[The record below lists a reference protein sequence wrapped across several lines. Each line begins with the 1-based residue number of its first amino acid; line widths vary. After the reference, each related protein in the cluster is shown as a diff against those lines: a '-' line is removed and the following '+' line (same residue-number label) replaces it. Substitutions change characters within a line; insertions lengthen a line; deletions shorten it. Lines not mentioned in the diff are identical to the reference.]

1 MFGAGGPDLLL
12 DEAIVPR
19 GGGEELLHGADLSV
33 AEGQGDGL
41 GVLAAVVQQQAPEV
55 GQGVGLGLGVA
66 KQRGKPL
73 VQVVQLGGG
82 GADLVRGHEEVLLT
96 E

>member
-1 MFGAGGPDLLL
+1 M
-12 DEAIVPR
+12 
-19 GGGEELLHGADLSV
+19 
-33 AEGQGDGL
+33 
-41 GVLAAVVQQQAPEV
+41 QQQAAEV
-55 GQGVGLGLGVA
+55 GEGVALGLGVA